1 MTGFKGTR
9 NENGRPKGIPNK
21 DTAQIRNSF
30 QLLVE
35 NNLKQLEQDLKD
47 LEPKDR
53 AKLLLDLAKFVIPTM
68 RATELNDISERPIE
82 PITFRII
89 GPYNELEENC

>member
-1 MTGFKGTR
+1 MANNTGQKFGGRTKGV
-9 NENGRPKGIPNK
+9 PNR
-21 DTAQIRNSF
+21 DTTEIRNSF
-30 QLLVE
+30 QLLIE
-35 NNLKQLEQDLKD
+35 NNLKQLEKDLKD

-68 RATELNDISERPIE
+68 KATELNDISDRSIE

-89 GPYNELEENC
+89 DPNDIKK